1 MRHYTHG
8 HTGDPVYNSWS
19 NMIQRCT
26 NPKHPSYPRYGGRG
40 ITVCADWRDGAKFI
54 KWAYDNGFKVG
65 LSIERI
71 DNDGNYCPENCRWA
85 TRKEQQR
92 NRQVNHRVTYGGE
105 TKCLTEW
112 AEILGMNPATLHH
125 RLERA
130 GLTVEEAFATRVRTR
145 RTGAVIGTDRDG
157 REIMFPSAAH
167 AARALGVDST
177 NIRTCLCGGT
187 KHAYGY
193 SWRFAEGSYG
203 N

>member
-1 MRHYTHG
+1 MRHHTHG

-65 LSIERI
+65 LSIERV

-92 NRQVNHRVTYGGE
+92 NRQANHRVTYGGE

-112 AEILGMNPATLHH
+112 AEVLGMNPATLYH

-130 GLTVEEAFATRVRTR
+130 GLTVEEAFATRVRTH
-145 RTGAVIGTDRDG
+145 RTGAVIGTDGDG
-157 REIMFPSAAH
+157 REIMFPSAAN
-167 AARALGVDST
+167 AARALGVDGT
-177 NIRTCLCGGT
+177 NIRTCLCGCT

-193 SWRFAEGSYG
+193 SWRFAEDSYG